1 MSELLEWLKTWD
13 WNAVLATIISFASV
27 YGATIIA
34 LVIGIIKSR
43 IKNFNY
49 QEALDKTKIQLS
61 NEQKEQIEKFQNDML
76 SKLEA
81 LELNIL
87 STNKAANDERIKILK
102 EALGEAEQATEK
114 LEPVEPLH
122 QDANSILDS
131 LEW

>member
-61 NEQKEQIEKFQNDML
+61 TEQKEQIEKFQTDML

-102 EALGEAEQATEK
+102 EALGEAEQSTEK

-131 LEW
+131 LE

>member
-131 LEW
+131 LE

>member
-61 NEQKEQIEKFQNDML
+61 TEQKEQIEKFQTDML

-102 EALGEAEQATEK
+102 EALGEAEQSTEK